1 MSGVSKTPPN
11 STTKTKNVLVSKR
24 RPLGSSGRT
33 ASQES
38 ARPMSPK
45 GEKAGGS
52 TGVSRPSTSSRTR
65 PGVVIAEKK
74 SSTSAESSAKVKTEN
89 GKPKASPRN
98 NAMSTSMIVKSK
110 VSKVHQKRNSSFDLQ
125 QIRIVQ
131 IRSRKN
137 TLILCVI
144 CVDHNR

>member
-11 STTKTKNVLVSKR
+11 STTKTKNVAIPKR

-38 ARPMSPK
+38 PRPMSPK
-45 GEKAGGS
+45 GEKAGS

-65 PGVVIAEKK
+65 PAVVIAEKK
-74 SSTSAESSAKVKTEN
+74 STPTESAKAKTEN

-110 VSKVHQKRNSSFDLQ
+110 VSTVPTFLKKFHFDFL
-125 QIRIVQ
+125 QIR
-131 IRSRKN
+131 RS
-137 TLILCVI
+137 
-144 CVDHNR
+144 

>member
-65 PGVVIAEKK
+65 PAVVIAEKK
-74 SSTSAESSAKVKTEN
+74 STPTESAKAKTEN

-110 VSKVHQKRNSSFDLQ
+110 VSKVHFKK
-125 QIRIVQ
+125 IR
-131 IRSRKN
+131 
-137 TLILCVI
+137 
-144 CVDHNR
+144 

>member
-11 STTKTKNVLVSKR
+11 STTKTKNVAIPKR

-38 ARPMSPK
+38 TRPMSPK
-45 GEKAGGS
+45 GEKAGS
-52 TGVSRPSTSSRTR
+52 TGVSRPSTSSRTTR
-65 PGVVIAEKK
+65 PAVVIAEKK
-74 SSTSAESSAKVKTEN
+74 STPAESSARAKTEN

-110 VSKVHQKRNSSFDLQ
+110 VSTVHF
-125 QIRIVQ
+125 
-131 IRSRKN
+131 
-137 TLILCVI
+137 
-144 CVDHNR
+144 